1 MTVSILIIEAVE
13 LFYDARPPRLGT
25 LAVTTMTGLQAR
37 LARTALNRSVRE
49 LAKLC
54 DVSTKTLQRIELD
67 DPLVK
72 IVTVRKVQRAY
83 EQEGVVFSAEGRGI
97 KLRAK

>member
-1 MTVSILIIEAVE
+1 MTMLEAKPE
-13 LFYDARPPRLGT
+13 LRKEGIA
-25 LAVTTMTGLQAR
+25 AVTTMTGLQAR
-37 LARTALNRSVRE
+37 LVRTALNRPVRE

-72 IVTVRKVQRAY
+72 IVTVRKVQRAG
-83 EQEGVVFSAEGRGI
+83 EALRRQHKDTSAN
-97 KLRAK
+97 

>member
-1 MTVSILIIEAVE
+1 MAMLEAKPE
-13 LFYDARPPRLGT
+13 LREEGIA
-25 LAVTTMTGLQAR
+25 AVTTMTGLQAR
-37 LARTALNRSVRE
+37 LARTALNRPVRE

-83 EQEGVVFSAEGRGI
+83 EQEGAVFSADGRGI

>member
-1 MTVSILIIEAVE
+1 V
-13 LFYDARPPRLGT
+13 
-25 LAVTTMTGLQAR
+25 
-37 LARTALNRSVRE
+37 

-83 EQEGVVFSAEGRGI
+83 EQEGVVFSADGRGI